1 MNPSPFLSRWPE
13 HRAVPGGGPPPPS
26 VRGEGQG
33 VLGGRSCMDRL
44 DSAPREAPKP
54 PPLSGEGVHIDK
66 SALIEE
72 GRGPFKLEA
81 YQMRD

>member
-1 MNPSPFLSRWPE
+1 MLSPE
-13 HRAVPGGGPPPPS
+13 A
-26 VRGEGQG
+26 
-33 VLGGRSCMDRL
+33 
-44 DSAPREAPKP
+44 APRHHRCAARGKGFWEAAPAWIASTPRPARLPSP